1 MNVCVRAHG
10 CLCVFGEGQGGQ
22 IGTGLRE
29 MVNFP
34 WERSLVC
41 LSRRRT
47 LPPPITYP
55 HQQPEPSLHPFQM
68 EVLRTGRPPQARL
81 AQARLDSAMT
91 SRPQKHLAV
100 YPPPLSLPQNPKGKR
115 EGKGHEEDW
124 RSRHLAWGGPWS
136 PDSQQATDTVERSL
150 VGIPALLLA
159 TLHSKLWN
167 LSKPS
172 FPYLQSVVGKT

>member
-1 MNVCVRAHG
+1 
-10 CLCVFGEGQGGQ
+10 
-22 IGTGLRE
+22 

-100 YPPPLSLPQNPKGKR
+100 YPPPLVLAPKSKR
-115 EGKGHEEDW
+115 E
-124 RSRHLAWGGPWS
+124 
-136 PDSQQATDTVERSL
+136 ERRKR
-150 VGIPALLLA
+150 
-159 TLHSKLWN
+159 T
-167 LSKPS
+167 
-172 FPYLQSVVGKT
+172 